1 VLGRTGLISLSSE
14 INGVWGGTKKE
25 QTSKIYVVTRRGEKE
40 LIELACFCPMVMLKS
55 HLNKHPELKEL
66 LE

>member
-1 VLGRTGLISLSSE
+1 M
-14 INGVWGGTKKE
+14 E

-40 LIELACFCPMVMLKS
+40 LIELGGFCPMIMLKS